1 MMNCKQVRES
11 LDCYLDAELSVAA
24 SAAIDAH
31 RKECPPC
38 DRAVMRL
45 QELRTAVRRAVSV
58 ATPPPDLDAR
68 IRGAVGSP
76 WARSLNAMR
85 SFAPRRRRAFAL
97 AAVAVCIFAVT
108 VSPRAPIEVGA
119 ANAMDRLAL
128 RLDETSPVV
137 LRGRLLCR
145 DCELERRYGV
155 KASCKTI
162 GHHGAIATA
171 DGRIWNLVEQGT
183 SAELIHEESLL
194 GKDVVVK
201 GRLFR
206 NSRAVVV
213 ESYDLGS

>member
-1 MMNCKQVRES
+1 
-11 LDCYLDAELSVAA
+11 
-24 SAAIDAH
+24 
-31 RKECPPC
+31 
-38 DRAVMRL
+38 
-45 QELRTAVRRAVSV
+45 
-58 ATPPPDLDAR
+58 
-68 IRGAVGSP
+68 
-76 WARSLNAMR
+76 
-85 SFAPRRRRAFAL
+85 
-97 AAVAVCIFAVT
+97 
-108 VSPRAPIEVGA
+108 
-119 ANAMDRLAL
+119 
-128 RLDETSPVV
+128 
-137 LRGRLLCR
+137 
-145 DCELERRYGV
+145 LERRYGV